1 MSHFSVQCKEIR
13 EALSASSPTYI
24 PYILINCEAGCQ
36 CGTNAMCKDKLCQ
49 CPPGDTGDPFV
60 SCNEVVDCPNEGN
73 FRTINGACYLFI
85 NELMKNNDAKILC
98 KNKIANGRPG
108 HLVEPK
114 TSVTNKLIN
123 DEAKIIFGYPNYYW
137 IGLNDIDNEGNWV
150 YTSTGLPATSTFF
163 GPVIHTSNTNTYHNC
178 VGTNGDTEAWFD
190 ASCDRD
196 RNKVICEF

>member
-1 MSHFSVQCKEIR
+1 MSHFSVKCKEIR
-13 EALSASSPTYI
+13 EALSASVPTYI
-24 PYILINCEAGCQ
+24 PYIQINCEAGCQ
-36 CGTNAMCKDKLCQ
+36 CGTNALCKDKLCQ
-49 CPPGDTGDPFV
+49 CPPGFTGDPFV
-60 SCNEVVDCPNEGN
+60 SCNDNDSKCPNEGN

-85 NELMKNNDAKILC
+85 DQQKKNNDAKILC

-123 DEAKIIFGYPNYYW
+123 DEARIIFGYEYNYYW

-150 YTSTGLPATSTFF
+150 YTSTGLPVTSTFF
-163 GPVIHTSNTNTYHNC
+163 RSFSTGNDC
-178 VGTNGDTEAWFD
+178 VETINNSEEWRDT
-190 ASCDRD
+190 SCDRE